1 MSATAIETEIEA
13 LAEEF
18 SFFSDW
24 DERYS
29 HVIDLGKA
37 LEGLPEAFK
46 TEAHRVRGCA
56 SQVWLVAEPDPADA
70 RLLAFRADS
79 DAHIVRGLI
88 ALVLRVYSHRSAED
102 ILLLDPEALFERLG
116 LGDALTAQRANGL
129 RSVIAK
135 IRGFAAAY
143 SPR

>member
-1 MSATAIETEIEA
+1 MSASAIETEIEA

-24 DERYS
+24 DERYG
-29 HVIDLGKA
+29 HVIDIGKA

-46 TEAHRVRGCA
+46 TEANRVRGCA
-56 SQVWLVAEPDPADA
+56 SQVWLVAEPDPLDA
-70 RLLAFRADS
+70 TLLVFRADS

-88 ALVLRVYSHRSAED
+88 ALVLRVYSHRSAKD
-102 ILLLDPEALFERLG
+102 ILSLDPEALFERLG

-135 IRGFAAAY
+135 IRAYASAY